1 MDYPVQPIC
10 KLNFN
15 SRTPS
20 RGATT
25 NLNGRLPFEATTTH
39 APLTGERPIDCPVLP
54 ICTLNVNSRP
64 QKRER
69 RRIASRYLLRILEN
83 LFTYDNSLANLYNPR
98 NPHRAGLCQIPAKIE
113 EQIGEKYTANRDSC
127 MKKGTPTRRQGRLL
141 GSFSCLPA
149 ADTSSSVLPRR
160 PTRC

>member
-1 MDYPVQPIC
+1 MQIELQLTYP
-10 KLNFN
+10 L
-15 SRTPS
+15 
-20 RGATT
+20 RGATNT
-25 NLNGRLPFEATTTH
+25 IHIFVRMPPATTH
-39 APLTGERPIDCPVLP
+39 APKDG
-54 ICTLNVNSRP
+54 
-64 QKRER
+64 Q
-69 RRIASRYLLRILEN
+69 RIASRYMTRILEN
-83 LFTYDNSLANLYNPR
+83 LSVCSNSLTNLYNSR
-98 NPHRAGLCQIPAKIE
+98 NPHRDGLCQVPAKIE